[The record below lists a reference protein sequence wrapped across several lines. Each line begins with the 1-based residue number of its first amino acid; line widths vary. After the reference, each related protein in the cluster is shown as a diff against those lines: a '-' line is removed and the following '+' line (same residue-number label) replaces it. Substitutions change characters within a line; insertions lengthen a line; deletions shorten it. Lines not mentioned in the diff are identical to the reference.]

1 MRQHSVASR
10 ISALGILSFVL
21 VVIWFGLA
29 EPLISAFVGSV
40 NEEREKSLNLLARYE
55 AVIAQ
60 KGSLDTQLKIL
71 GTTSE
76 DQSGLIAGNTPAVA
90 AAALQGEL
98 KALIETFGG
107 EIRSAQIMPPEKIE
121 DFEKIAIQYELS
133 LPPASLQRL
142 LHGLETHRTVLVLDS
157 LRLRVPESMRATDA
171 SGAETRITGQWTIAG
186 FRRVEPNAR

>member
-1 MRQHSVASR
+1 MRQHSVTSR
-10 ISALGILSFVL
+10 VSALGILSIVL

-29 EPLISAFVGSV
+29 APLLSAFVGSV
-40 NEEREKSLNLLARYE
+40 DDEREKSLNLLARYD

-60 KGSLDTQLKIL
+60 KGSLDTQLKVL

-107 EIRSAQIMPPEKIE
+107 EIRSAQIMPPEKVE

-157 LRLRVPESMRATDA
+157 LRLRVPETMRATDA
-171 SGAETRITGQWTIAG
+171 SGVEARISSQWTIAG
-186 FRRVEPNAR
+186 FRRVELNAR